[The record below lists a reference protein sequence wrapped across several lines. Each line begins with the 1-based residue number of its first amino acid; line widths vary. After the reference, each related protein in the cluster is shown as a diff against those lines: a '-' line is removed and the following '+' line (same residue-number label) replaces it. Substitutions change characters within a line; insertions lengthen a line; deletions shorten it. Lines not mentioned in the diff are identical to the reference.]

1 MRPAALAQRRYNKID
16 CFFGEIMKS
25 VQESVSDQHRGLI
38 PTSEHVQETRTGHK
52 PLGASWGRTTPGSH
66 PDELNPAGCKGTR
79 A

>member
-52 PLGASWGRTTPGSH
+52 PLAPGSH